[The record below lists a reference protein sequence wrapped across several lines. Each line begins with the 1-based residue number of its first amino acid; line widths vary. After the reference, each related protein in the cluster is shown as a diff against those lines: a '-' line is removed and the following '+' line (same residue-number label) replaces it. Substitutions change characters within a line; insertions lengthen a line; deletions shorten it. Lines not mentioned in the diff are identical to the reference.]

1 MSYQSFDL
9 YKEIIKDTDHDYH
22 KKQVKDRLEPYL
34 KYLQLVTKHYRENPI
49 VFNYIYDQP
58 QGIKPKRKI
67 RQDEPVWIQLGE
79 MSDEDRRYI
88 LDGDHV
94 KHVHEDVDKDQDDE
108 VKISV
113 IQRDVAGRLQLARRP
128 RTKKLRVYRI
138 IYTIMTQIK
147 AVKSLLHR
155 PKPENSPLL
164 KLFYDRDHVALED
177 MEEQHID
184 KWFVLDGRDG
194 SDRQKE
200 FVEKALATPD
210 FGFLEGPP
218 GSGKTTVLCEL
229 VHQLVH
235 QGKRVLFCASTHIA
249 VDNLLEKITNEY
261 TRKPTDSNII
271 PLRVGV
277 SEKISD
283 LVRGYTYDTCIKTMQ
298 EKISNHLEDVS
309 DKSEAQK
316 ALYEQLRSDDTIGNI
331 ARDCANLVCGTTMGI
346 LQHPDIK
353 NGNAGMF
360 DVMIIDEA
368 SKTTFQEF
376 LVPAMHAKRWI
387 IVGDTKQ
394 LAPHTSSEEFG
405 LHVNACIGR
414 EEGQACLD
422 AFLAASQDQRIIAT
436 VESQS
441 AKNAYSRQCDKHG
454 VALHDA
460 DDKPP
465 ERAWKGIVVG
475 TADSISKADDGF
487 FQSVNPKRD
496 IIRGYDEIRAHLN
509 RQKRRIPRVIHPMK
523 NGLDKDLTWGAQMA
537 WRIISLSGHESG
549 SEHYAS
555 QAIEKLM
562 PADDKDTRL
571 RLEDVKKI
579 ALPSILHLLQ
589 HGYGTGENTIMT
601 EGIPE
606 QDFAKRHVLLQQ
618 QYRMHPE
625 IAKFPRTYVYKGR
638 ALETPK
644 AVGFEREWSYREYE
658 KRSVWIDVKDASQ
671 NSSEAEAE
679 CIMNELEKF
688 YGFAIKTKPGRG
700 LPWEVAILTFYTKQQ
715 QTILSHIKKI
725 ARAKNG
731 YEFAL
736 MDDRKEIV
744 TVQCRTLD
752 SFQGYEADVVF
763 LSIANNHP
771 TLFLENPNRINVAI
785 TRARYQNVIVGDK
798 KAMSSSRSLMGRFA
812 MNTRVHRGCKS

>member
-1 MSYQSFDL
+1 MSYLSSDL
-9 YKEIIKDTDHDYH
+9 YKEIMEDTDRDYN
-22 KKQVKDRLEPYL
+22 KKQVKDRLQPYL

-49 VFNYIYDQP
+49 TLDYVYEQP
-58 QGIKPKRKI
+58 HGFKPGQKTQ
-67 RQDEPVWIQLGE
+67 QDGSVWIQLGE

-94 KHVHEDVDKDQDDE
+94 KYVHEDVDKDQDDE
-108 VKISV
+108 AKISV
-113 IQRDVAGRLQLARRP
+113 VQRDVAGRLQLARRP
-128 RTKKLRVYRI
+128 RTEKLRVYHI
-138 IYTIMTQIK
+138 LYTIMAQTR
-147 AVKSLLHR
+147 AVRSLLHR
-155 PKPENSPLL
+155 PRPENSPLL
-164 KLFYDRDHVALED
+164 KLFYDRDRVALED
-177 MEEQHID
+177 MEERHID
-184 KWFVLDGRDG
+184 RWFVLDGRDG

-249 VDNLLEKITNEY
+249 VDNLLEKITDEY

-271 PLRVGV
+271 PLRVGD
-277 SEKISD
+277 SDKISD
-283 LVRGYTYDTCIKTMQ
+283 LVRGYTYATCIKTMQ

-316 ALYEQLRSDDTIGNI
+316 ALYEQLRSDDTIGSI

-353 NGNAGMF
+353 DGNAGMF

-394 LAPHTSSEEFG
+394 LAPHTSPEEFG

-422 AFLAASQDQRIIAT
+422 AFLATSPGRRIIAA
-436 VESQS
+436 VENQS
-441 AKNAYSRQCDKHG
+441 TKDAYRRQCGKHG
-454 VALHDA
+454 VVLHDA
-460 DDKPP
+460 DDKLP
-465 ERAWKGIVVG
+465 ERAWEGIVVG
-475 TADSISKADDGF
+475 TAYSLSKAGDGF
-487 FQSVNPKRD
+487 FQSVNPRRD
-496 IIRGYDEIRAHLN
+496 IIRGYDEIRAQLD
-509 RQKRRIPRVIHPMK
+509 RQKRRMPRAVHPMR
-523 NGLDKDLTWGAQMA
+523 NGSDKDLTWGAQMA
-537 WRIISLSGHESG
+537 WRIISLSGHEG
-549 SEHYAS
+549 GPEHQAS

-571 RLEDVKKI
+571 ALEGVKKI
-579 ALPSILHLLQ
+579 ALPSILQLLQ
-589 HGYGTGENTIMT
+589 HGYGARENTIMT
-601 EGIPE
+601 EGIPKE
-606 QDFAKRHVLLQQ
+606 DFAKRHVLLQR

-625 IAKFPRTYVYKGR
+625 IAAFPRTHVYEGR
-638 ALETPK
+638 ALETPE
-644 AVGFEREWSYREYE
+644 AVESEREWSYGEYE
-658 KRSVWIDVKDASQ
+658 RRSVWIDVKGASQ

-679 CIMNELEKF
+679 CIMKELEKF
-688 YGFAIKTKPGRG
+688 YGFASKTKPGRS
-700 LPWEVAILTFYTKQQ
+700 LPWEVAILTFYTRQQ

-725 ARAKNG
+725 ARAKSG

-736 MDDRKEIV
+736 LDDEKEIV

-752 SFQGYEADVVF
+752 SFQGHEADVVF

-798 KAMSSSRSLMGRFA
+798 KAMSRSRSLMGRLA
-812 MNTRVHRGCKS
+812 MNTPVHGGRKS

>member
-1 MSYQSFDL
+1 MSYQSSDL
-9 YKEIIKDTDHDYH
+9 YKEIMEDTDRDYY
-22 KKQVKDRLEPYL
+22 KKQVRDRLQPYL
-34 KYLQLVTKHYRENPI
+34 KYLQLITKYYRENPI
-49 VFNYIYDQP
+49 TFDYVYEQP
-58 QGIKPKRKI
+58 HVNKPGQKI
-67 RQDEPVWIQLGE
+67 RQDGPVWIKLGE
-79 MSDEDRRYI
+79 INDEDRRYI

-94 KHVHEDVDKDQDDE
+94 RHVHEDVDKDQDDE
-108 VKISV
+108 AKIRV
-113 IQRDVAGRLQLARRP
+113 IQRDVAGRLQLERRP
-128 RTKKLRVYRI
+128 RTEKLRVYHI
-138 IYTIMTQIK
+138 IYTIMAQTR
-147 AVKSLLHR
+147 AVGSLLHR
-155 PKPENSPLL
+155 PRPENSPLL
-164 KLFYDRDHVALED
+164 KLFYDRSRVALED
-177 MEEQHID
+177 VDERHID

-200 FVEKALATPD
+200 FVEKALVTPD

-235 QGKRVLFCASTHIA
+235 RGKRVLFCASTHIA
-249 VDNLLEKITNEY
+249 VDNLLEKITDEY
-261 TRKPTDSNII
+261 TRKPVDSNII
-271 PLRVGV
+271 PLRVGD

-283 LVRGYTYDTCIKTMQ
+283 LVRGYTYDACIKTMQ

-316 ALYEQLRSDDTIGNI
+316 ALYEQLRSDDTIGSI

-353 NGNAGMF
+353 DGSAGMF

-394 LAPHTSSEEFG
+394 LAPHTSPEEFG

-422 AFLAASQDQRIIAT
+422 TFLAASQDRRIIAT
-436 VESQS
+436 VENQS
-441 AKNAYSRQCDKHG
+441 MKDAYRRQCGKHG
-454 VALHDA
+454 VVLHDT
-460 DDKPP
+460 DDKSPK
-465 ERAWKGIVVG
+465 RAWKGIVVG
-475 TADSISKADDGF
+475 TADSISKAGDGF
-487 FQSVNPKRD
+487 FQSVNPGRD
-496 IIRGYDEIRAHLN
+496 IIRGYDEIRAQLD
-509 RQKRRIPRVIHPMK
+509 RQKRRMPRAVRPTR
-523 NGLDKDLTWGAQMA
+523 NGSDKDLTWGAQMA

-549 SEHYAS
+549 PEHRVD
-555 QAIEKLM
+555 QEIEKLM

-571 RLEDVKKI
+571 RLENVKKI
-579 ALPSILHLLQ
+579 ALPSILQLLQ

-606 QDFAKRHVLLQQ
+606 EDFAKRHVLLQR

-625 IAKFPRTYVYKGR
+625 IATFPRTHVYGGQ
-638 ALETPK
+638 ALETPEEI
-644 AVGFEREWSYREYE
+644 GSEREWSYGEYE
-658 KRSVWIDVKDASQ
+658 KRSVWIDVKGASQ

-679 CIMNELEKF
+679 RIMKELEKF
-688 YGFAIKTKPGRG
+688 YGFASKTKPGRG
-700 LPWEVAILTFYTKQQ
+700 LPWEVAILTFYTRQQ
-715 QTILSHIKKI
+715 QTILSHIEKI
-725 ARAKNG
+725 ARAKSG
-731 YEFAL
+731 YEFVL
-736 MDDRKEIV
+736 LDDEKEIV

-752 SFQGYEADVVF
+752 SFQGHEADVVF
-763 LSIANNHP
+763 LSIANNHS

-798 KAMSSSRSLMGRFA
+798 KAMRHSRSLMGRLA
-812 MNTRVHRGCKS
+812 MNTPVHGGRKS